1 MQYLLG
7 LDGTAC
13 AAYEE
18 AEHGMEPF
26 PLQGS
31 DENEV
36 TSHSTRRT
44 PHVPEDC
51 LLAHALVSAA
61 TGLAHMRRVAS
72 CLLLA

>member
-1 MQYLLG
+1 
-7 LDGTAC
+7 
-13 AAYEE
+13 
-18 AEHGMEPF
+18 MEPF

-51 LLAHALVSAA
+51 LLAHALHVSAA